1 MDTDTIT
8 IIFPEVKIKIP
19 IKDLTFDTIEN
30 MLFEISQNITCKVF
44 EKTITDLDKCLRDKR
59 ERGKLKNTGKR
70 KKYFLT
76 RFGDILY
83 ARTRYKDRQGKTHYL
98 LDEALSIIK
107 NQRISLGRAKIEC
120 FLSTLSSYREVVT
133 QAKLFLGNFR
143 SHESIRRGVIK
154 EAKLIIE
161 NQKKKLQKI
170 RNLEYQE
177 GNPPDTAYVEA
188 DATFITLQKKG
199 QEKGGKLEIKLGV
212 GYSGKEAR
220 YSSGKSKRLK
230 EKFALASIGE
240 RGQEFMEKLSLLA
253 EERLSL
259 SKVKKVLFGGDGD
272 SWIIS
277 GVDDYFPSAT
287 YLLCF
292 YHLFKKLREGL
303 GRRKNEQKVIKDLLL
318 SNQIDKGLLKIDQL
332 IRNPYDQKEKNNLV
346 KLYTYISRN
355 RLGITNQVKLKDK
368 GIERAG
374 AIESSV
380 NQAISSRFKKKGM
393 SWSKNGALS
402 LLKVKETILNGE
414 WNNWWEGERERK
426 VKVGKYQPPLPASYF
441 NQETESSPLI
451 EVTIPALSG
460 PDQGK
465 PWVGVLRKLSRV
477 GYFN

>member
-8 IIFPEVKIKIP
+8 IIFPEVKVNTE
-19 IKDLTFDTIEN
+19 IKDLTFDIIEN
-30 MLFEISQNITCKVF
+30 MLFEISQHITGKVF
-44 EKTITDLDKCLRDKR
+44 EKAITDIDNYLCIKR

-83 ARTRYKDRQGKTHYL
+83 SRTRYKDKDNKSHYL
-98 LDEALSIIK
+98 LDEALNIKK
-107 NQRISLGRAKIEC
+107 NQRISLSRAMIEC

-133 QAKLFLGNFR
+133 QARLLLGNFR

-188 DATFITLQKKG
+188 DATYITLQKKG
-199 QEKGGKLEIKLGV
+199 KEKGGKLEVKLGI

-220 YSSGKSKRLK
+220 YKTGKSKRLK
-230 EKFALASIGE
+230 EKFTFIGT
-240 RGQEFMEKLSLLA
+240 GKDFMEKLSLLA

-259 SKVKKVLFGGDGD
+259 SKAKKVLFGGDGD

-277 GVDDYFPSAT
+277 GVGDYFPSAT

-292 YHLFKKLREGL
+292 YHLFKRLREGL
-303 GRRKNEQKVIKDLLL
+303 GRRKEEQKTIKDLLL
-318 SNQIDKGLLKIDQL
+318 SNQTDKALSKIEQM
-332 IRNPYDQKEKNNLV
+332 IRAPYDLKEKDNLT

-355 RLGITNQVKLKDK
+355 RQGIANQVILKDQE
-368 GIERAG
+368 IQRTG
-374 AIESSV
+374 AIESNINKV
-380 NQAISSRFKKKGM
+380 IASRFKKRGM
-393 SWSKNGALS
+393 SWSEKGALS
-402 LLKVKETILNGE
+402 LLKIKETILNGE
-414 WNNWWEGERERK
+414 WDDWWETERERNI
-426 VKVGKYQPPLPASYF
+426 KVGKYKPPLPASYF
-441 NQETESSPLI
+441 KKETETSPLI
-451 EVTIPALSG
+451 EVTIPALRG

-465 PWVGVLRKLSRV
+465 PWVGVLRELSRV

>member
-1 MDTDTIT
+1 MDTIT
-8 IIFPEVKIKIP
+8 ITFPEVKVKIP
-19 IKDLTFDTIEN
+19 IKDLTFDNIEN
-30 MLFEISQNITCKVF
+30 MLFEILQNIARRVF
-44 EKTITDLDKCLRDKR
+44 EKALTDIDNYLRNKR

-70 KKYFLT
+70 EKYFLT

-83 ARTRYKDRQGKTHYL
+83 SRTRYKERCGKAHYL
-98 LDEALSIIK
+98 LDEALSISK
-107 NQRISLGRAKIEC
+107 NQRISLCRARIEY
-120 FLSTLSSYREVVT
+120 FLASLSSYREVVT
-133 QAKLFLGNFR
+133 QARLLLGNFR

-154 EAKLIIE
+154 EAKLIIK
-161 NQKKKLQKI
+161 NQKRRLQKI
-170 RNLEYQE
+170 MNLEYKE
-177 GNPPDTAYVEA
+177 VSPPDTAYIEA

-199 QEKGGKLEIKLGV
+199 KKRGGKLEVKLGV
-212 GYSGKEAR
+212 GYTGKEAR

-230 EKFALASIGE
+230 EKFVLASIGVY
-240 RGQEFMEKLSLLA
+240 GQEFMERLSLIA

-259 SKVKKVLFGGDGD
+259 SRVKKILFGGDGD

-277 GVDDYFPSAT
+277 GVGDYFPSAT

-292 YHLFKKLREGL
+292 YHLFKRLRECL

-318 SNQIDKGLLKIDQL
+318 SNQIDKALSIVDQMS
-332 IRNPYDQKEKNNLV
+332 RYPYDFKEKDNLT

-355 RLGITNQVKLKDK
+355 RQGITNQVRLKDK

-380 NQAISSRFKKKGM
+380 NQAIASRFKKKGM

-414 WNNWWEGERERK
+414 WDDWWETERERNI
-426 VKVGKYQPPLPASYF
+426 KVGKYQPPLSASYF
-441 NQETESSPLI
+441 KKETETSPLI

-465 PWVGVLRKLSRV
+465 PWVGVLRKLSEV
-477 GYFN
+477 GYY

>member
-1 MDTDTIT
+1 MDNDTIT
-8 IIFPEVKIKIP
+8 ITFPEVKVKIP
-19 IKDLTFDTIEN
+19 LKGLTFDIIEN
-30 MLFEISQNITCKVF
+30 MLFEILQNIARKVF
-44 EKTITDLDKCLRDKR
+44 EKAITDIDNYLCNKR

-83 ARTRYKDRQGKTHYL
+83 SRTRYKDKDNKSHYL
-98 LDEALSIIK
+98 LDEALSIKK
-107 NQRISLGRAKIEC
+107 NQRISLSRARIEC

-133 QAKLFLGNFR
+133 QAQLLLGNFH

-199 QEKGGKLEIKLGV
+199 KEKGGKLEVKLGI

-230 EKFALASIGE
+230 EKFTFVGT
-240 RGQEFMEKLSLLA
+240 GKDFMEKLSLIA

-259 SKVKKVLFGGDGD
+259 SKVKKVIFGGDGD

-277 GVDDYFPSAT
+277 GVGDYFPSAT

-292 YHLFKKLREGL
+292 YHLFKKLRECL
-303 GRRKNEQKVIKDLLL
+303 GRRKNEQKIIKDLLL
-318 SNQIDKGLLKIDQL
+318 SNQIDKGLSVIDQL
-332 IRNPYDQKEKNNLV
+332 IRNPYDQKDKDNLA

-355 RLGITNQVKLKDK
+355 RQGITNQFKLKDK
-368 GIERAG
+368 EIERAG
-374 AIESSV
+374 AIESNINKV
-380 NQAISSRFKKKGM
+380 IAARFKKRGM
-393 SWSKNGALS
+393 SWSIPGALA
-402 LLKVKETILNGE
+402 LLKIKETILNNK
-414 WNNWWEGERERK
+414 WDDWWKTERERNI
-426 VKVGKYQPPLPASYF
+426 KVGKYKPPLPASYF
-441 NQETESSPLI
+441 KKETETSPLI
-451 EVTIPALSG
+451 EVTIPALRG

-465 PWVGVLRKLSRV
+465 PWVGVLRELSRV

>member
-8 IIFPEVKIKIP
+8 IIFPEVKVNTE
-19 IKDLTFDTIEN
+19 IKDLTFDIIEN
-30 MLFEISQNITCKVF
+30 MLFEISQNITGKVF
-44 EKTITDLDKCLRDKR
+44 EKAITDIDNYLCIKR

-83 ARTRYKDRQGKTHYL
+83 SRTRYKDKDNKSHYL
-98 LDEALSIIK
+98 LDEALNIKK
-107 NQRISLGRAKIEC
+107 NQRISLSRAMIEC

-133 QAKLFLGNFR
+133 QARLLLGNFR

-188 DATFITLQKKG
+188 DATYITLQKKG
-199 QEKGGKLEIKLGV
+199 KEKGGKLEVKLGI

-220 YSSGKSKRLK
+220 YKTGKSKRLK
-230 EKFALASIGE
+230 EKFTFIGT
-240 RGQEFMEKLSLLA
+240 GKDFMEKLSLLA

-259 SKVKKVLFGGDGD
+259 SKAKKVLFGGDGD

-277 GVDDYFPSAT
+277 GVGDYFPSAT

-292 YHLFKKLREGL
+292 YHLFKRLREGL
-303 GRRKNEQKVIKDLLL
+303 GRRKEEQKTIKDLLL
-318 SNQIDKGLLKIDQL
+318 SNQTDKALSKIEQMV
-332 IRNPYDQKEKNNLV
+332 RNPYDLKEKDNLT

-355 RLGITNQVKLKDK
+355 RQGIANQVILKDQE
-368 GIERAG
+368 IQRTG
-374 AIESSV
+374 AIESNINKV
-380 NQAISSRFKKKGM
+380 IASRFKKRGM
-393 SWSKNGALS
+393 SWSEKGALS
-402 LLKVKETILNGE
+402 LLKIKETILNGE
-414 WNNWWEGERERK
+414 WDDWWETERERNI
-426 VKVGKYQPPLPASYF
+426 KVGKYKPPLPASYF
-441 NQETESSPLI
+441 KKETETSPLI
-451 EVTIPALSG
+451 EVTIPALRG

-465 PWVGVLRKLSRV
+465 PWVGVLRELSRV